1 MSKLEEHLE
10 IIYQI
15 TLPYKVGN
23 WWPERAIL
31 LWSFIVKVS
40 GNVRMKMSFY
50 SSFNTISK

>member
-15 TLPYKVGN
+15 TLPYKVGD

-50 SSFNTISK
+50 SSFSTISK